1 MIMKKLWAYLY
12 GYLIIVVKG
21 VHPERFINL
30 AITRGIQLWDLSWDS
45 SDTLT
50 VRVQAQSFRPLRHVA
65 RQTRCQIRIHS
76 KRGLPFLMQHLR
88 RRRMLFIGAVIF
100 LLALYFLSFLI
111 WTVDINGTSKLST
124 ALVKELAAAEGLKP
138 GNFCFLVSRDQV
150 ENYLMRQLP
159 EISYVE
165 VEVRPR
171 ATVKVVEKKEPAPS
185 QGPCH
190 IVAKKDGVID
200 SILALEGQA
209 LVKEGDL
216 VKKGQILISGAVYPP
231 LPEPD
236 PAKPEQQQQPSAQKP
251 IRFVNAQGVVY
262 GKYWYRF
269 YGEAWRDQVVEEK
282 TGRQMLRYSIIMG
295 DKEIVIKGLSEVP
308 YQYYESR
315 TKSKILRWRN
325 QELPVEF
332 VTLEAEEVRHVS
344 LKRSYEEAIEVAVQQ
359 ARGKQSKGMPPGAEP
374 VTRKYKVLGDK
385 DDNPVRVVLTV
396 ETKEE
401 FGITRN
407 IKAVDGSEKPDKPF
421 DN

>member
-1 MIMKKLWAYLY
+1 MIMKKLWAYFY

-50 VRVQAQSFRPLRHVA
+50 VKVHAQSFRALRHVA
-65 RQTRCQIRIHS
+65 RQSRCQIRICS
-76 KRGLPFLMQHLR
+76 KKGLPFLMLHLR
-88 RRRMLFIGAVIF
+88 RRRMFFIGAIVF
-100 LLALYFLSFLI
+100 FLALYFLSSLI
-111 WTVDINGTSKLST
+111 WTVDVSGTRKLST
-124 ALVKELAAAEGLKP
+124 ARVKELAAAEGLKQ
-138 GNFCFLVSRDQV
+138 GNLCFRVSRDQV
-150 ENYLMRQLP
+150 ENHLMRQLP

-165 VEVRPR
+165 VEVHPR

-190 IVAKKDGVID
+190 IVAKKEGVID
-200 SILALEGQA
+200 SILALEGQTM
-209 LVKEGDL
+209 VKEGDL
-216 VKKGQILISGAVYPP
+216 VRKGQVLISGAIYPP
-231 LPEPD
+231 PPEPD
-236 PAKPEQQQQPSAQKP
+236 PAKPDQQQQPSAQKP

-269 YGEAWRDQVVEEK
+269 YGEALRDEVVEEK
-282 TGRQMLRYSIIMG
+282 TGRRMLRYSIIMG
-295 DKEIVIKGLSEVP
+295 DKEIIINGPQEIP
-308 YQYYESR
+308 YKYYESQ

-332 VTLEAEEVRHVS
+332 VTIEAEEVRHVS
-344 LKRSYEEAIEVAVQQ
+344 LKRSYEEAVEVAAQR
-359 ARGKQSKGMPPGAEP
+359 ARGKESKGMSQGAEP

-401 FGITRN
+401 FGVTRG
-407 IKAVDGSEKPDKPF
+407 IKPAEEPEKADKTVD
-421 DN
+421 N